1 MDLKIAT
8 DAVLQILMRDEPHE
22 MRGQQ
27 HLKVR
32 KGRLVPQSPLAY
44 LSNVN
49 DTLKMGSVGVRDRWI
64 VYIKETSPG
73 VFRLSMRDTDQ
84 RRNRELT
91 AEAHSDDELM
101 TVIEGWREKIQW
113 WRNRLSLYRLEGGKR
128 YRIIQDFTDYY
139 KQTFE
144 GGKVL
149 TYVNQNFVPYH
160 GGYTLMFAEGNMCLQ
175 DEENSE
181 FINNFDAYVEEVVGG
196 SS

>member
-8 DAVLQILMRDEPHE
+8 DAVLQTLMRYEPPE

-32 KGRLVPQSPLAY
+32 KGRIMPQSALAY

-64 VYIKETSPG
+64 VYVKETSPG
-73 VFRLSMRDTDQ
+73 VFRLFMRDTEQ
-84 RRNRELT
+84 HRSRELT
-91 AEAHSDDELM
+91 AEARSDDELM
-101 TVIEGWREKIQW
+101 TVIEGWRDKIQW

-128 YRIIQDFTDYY
+128 YRIIHGFTDYY
-139 KQTFE
+139 KHTFE
-144 GGKVL
+144 SGKVL

-160 GGYTLMFAEGNMCLQ
+160 GGYTLMFAEGNISLQ